1 MYIILEIQTNE
12 TSALLPP
19 LAYEDKNEAE
29 AAYHSKLASAAVSTV
44 KLHTVVMMDEYG
56 VVLKNEFY
64 NHEAES

>member
-19 LAYEDKNEAE
+19 LAYESKNEAE
-29 AAYHSKLASAAVSTV
+29 AAYHSKLASAAISTV

-64 NHEAES
+64 KHEE

>member
-19 LAYEDKNEAE
+19 LAYEDRNEAE
-29 AAYHSKLASAAVSTV
+29 AAYHSKLASAAISTV

-64 NHEAES
+64 EHKE

>member
-1 MYIILEIQTNE
+1 MYIILEVQTNE

-19 LAYEDKNEAE
+19 IAYRDRNEAE
-29 AAYHSKLASAAVSTV
+29 NAYHSRLASAAISSV

-64 NHEAES
+64 NHEE